1 MLSDVPFTRTVDS
14 QAGGIHNHVPRPA
27 ARTDGQGRRQGTLP
41 STDSAVVWNGKIE
54 SQQLQERRNE
64 ARRRPKAKLKH
75 RLQHPCALDGRVGI
89 DFRSAGGPL
98 CGSALRQAAMAFSS
112 NQKAGLPLAISARLE
127 SGQLHTR
134 YRKVYPFGV
143 IPHAGTPGDQ
153 RQADTAT
160 RFMQQRASVF
170 TAFQLAPPSE
180 LLKTPF
186 SVPQY
191 KPVRILGADYR
202 RFALPEA
209 PVPKSTQLFPRFF
222 LFSIRPA
229 KPLPG
234 TPEWRL
240 LTTTALGWGLEG

>member
-112 NQKAGLPLAISARLE
+112 NQRPGYPWRSAPDWSLASCILGTGRCIHSASFLMPAPLAIRGKL
-127 SGQLHTR
+127 TR
-134 YRKVYPFGV
+134 R
-143 IPHAGTPGDQ
+143 HD
-153 RQADTAT
+153 
-160 RFMQQRASVF
+160 
-170 TAFQLAPPSE
+170 LCNNAPP
-180 LLKTPF
+180 F
-186 SVPQY
+186 SP
-191 KPVRILGADYR
+191 P
-202 RFALPEA
+202 
-209 PVPKSTQLFPRFF
+209 S
-222 LFSIRPA
+222 SWRPH
-229 KPLPG
+229 LSS
-234 TPEWRL
+234 
-240 LTTTALGWGLEG
+240 